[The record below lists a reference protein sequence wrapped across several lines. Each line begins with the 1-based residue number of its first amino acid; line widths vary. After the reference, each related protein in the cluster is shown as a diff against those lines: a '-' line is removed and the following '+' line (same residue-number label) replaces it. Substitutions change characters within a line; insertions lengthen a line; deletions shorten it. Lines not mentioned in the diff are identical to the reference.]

1 MASLKKSEWVFLFPL
16 VILIVT
22 FVVIAK
28 SSSFRSLSSENQKK
42 DSLVSVE
49 VDGCVYRP
57 GVYEVPEG
65 SLLGGVVRKAR
76 PKPLADLGEI
86 DLMQIVERSCKI
98 EVPMHKEICIDVRG
112 CVEQEVRLVLPAGS
126 RVCDLKKL
134 VVLSEG
140 ADQACLRSRK
150 ILRNL
155 DVLVIPSQKKSQP

>member
-1 MASLKKSEWVFLFPL
+1 MVSLKKSEWVFLFPI

-22 FVVIAK
+22 FLVIAK
-28 SSSFRSLSSENQKK
+28 SSSFRSLSREIQKEAPFI
-42 DSLVSVE
+42 SVE
-49 VDGCVYRP
+49 IDGCVYRP
-57 GVYEVPEG
+57 GAYQVSEG
-65 SLLGGVVRKAR
+65 SLLGDAVRRAR

-98 EVPMHKEICIDVRG
+98 EIPMHKEICIDVRG